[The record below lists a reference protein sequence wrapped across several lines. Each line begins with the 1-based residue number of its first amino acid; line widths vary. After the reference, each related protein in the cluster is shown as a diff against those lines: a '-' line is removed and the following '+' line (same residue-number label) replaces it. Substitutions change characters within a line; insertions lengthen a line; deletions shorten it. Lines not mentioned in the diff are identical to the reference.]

1 MSVTKEKKQELIKE
15 FAVSKGDTGSVFVQC
30 AVLTERI
37 TNLTKHLQAFPKD
50 HHSRRG
56 LLILVGR
63 RKRLLNYLKKNDM
76 NGYEELIKKLGIR
89 K

>member
-1 MSVTKEKKQELIKE
+1 MSITNQAKSELIKE
-15 FAVSKGDTGSVFVQC
+15 YGVKENDTGSVEVQC
-30 AVLTERI
+30 AILTTRI
-37 TNLTKHLQAFPKD
+37 SNLTQHFKVNAKD

-63 RKRLLNYLKKNDM
+63 RRRLLNYLKKSNL
-76 NGYEELIKKLGIR
+76 NRYEQLISRLGLR

>member
-15 FAVSKGDTGSVFVQC
+15 FATSGSDTGSVFVQC
-30 AVLTERI
+30 AILTERI
-37 TNLTKHLQAFPKD
+37 TNLTKHLQAFQKD

-63 RKRLLNYLKKNDM
+63 RKSLLNYLKKVDHS
-76 NGYEELIKKLGIR
+76 GYEALIKRLGIR

>member
-1 MSVTKEKKQELIKE
+1 MSITKEKKQELIKE
-15 FAVSKGDTGSVFVQC
+15 FSLSGVDTGSVFVQC

-37 TNLTKHLQAFPKD
+37 TNLTKHLQTFQKD

-63 RKRLLNYLKKNDM
+63 RKSLLNYLKKVDHS
-76 NGYEELIKKLGIR
+76 GYEALIKRLGIR